1 MDQAEFRLRFNLHPL
16 ATQDPAAIPHL
27 GLRKAAVLIPL
38 QEIQDRK
45 SVV

>member
-16 ATQDPAAIPHL
+16 ARQDPAAFPHL

-38 QEIQDRK
+38 LEINGELNLI
-45 SVV
+45 